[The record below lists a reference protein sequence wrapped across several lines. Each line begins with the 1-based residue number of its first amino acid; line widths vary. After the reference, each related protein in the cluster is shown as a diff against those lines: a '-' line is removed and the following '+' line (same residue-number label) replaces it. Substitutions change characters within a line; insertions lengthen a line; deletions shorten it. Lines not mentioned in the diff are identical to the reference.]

1 MLDKIL
7 FSLGYTI
14 ILIIFFLVIILIK
27 KTLTNKEACPYC
39 KNTNDLERVKKNQ
52 ILNFIPFIKL
62 IRILCYK
69 CHRSHYRIIK

>member
-7 FSLGYTI
+7 FRLGYTI

-52 ILNFIPFIKL
+52 IVNFIPFIEL
-62 IRILCYK
+62 NRLLCYK